1 MEEVGRLQELGPKA
15 RLPTRLTTPTDDC
28 RLKTADCRILPPMDR
43 RTLFKSL
50 AAAPALLLGRP
61 EPVHAQLPRGK
72 ITRVR
77 IYTPPTSTPS
87 STKAT

>member
-1 MEEVGRLQELGPKA
+1 
-15 RLPTRLTTPTDDC
+15 
-28 RLKTADCRILPPMDR
+28 MDR

-61 EPVHAQLPRGK
+61 EPVQAQLPRGK

-77 IYTPPTSTPS
+77 IYTPPNLNPLFNQST
-87 STKAT
+87 